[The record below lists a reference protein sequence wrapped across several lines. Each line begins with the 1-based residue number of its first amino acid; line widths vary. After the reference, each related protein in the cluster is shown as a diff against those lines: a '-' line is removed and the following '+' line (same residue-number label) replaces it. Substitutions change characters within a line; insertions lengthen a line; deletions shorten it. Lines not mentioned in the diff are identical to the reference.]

1 MKADTEAM
9 QLSPI
14 HTIFIA
20 DDDADDQLLFRQALQ
35 DVAPHIRLEASKD
48 GNELLS
54 LLQNF
59 KPDLLFLDLDMPS
72 KNGLECLKAIRSN
85 PVFSDMYIIV
95 FSSTTRPA
103 NIEVAYE
110 MGADLFFA
118 KPSFYQELVQTL
130 KTLVELNW
138 NDPKAVNGL
147 KSKNSSFMAK
157 NNTAEEGIKS

>member
-1 MKADTEAM
+1 MKADPQATK
-9 QLSPI
+9 LLPI
-14 HTIFIA
+14 QTIFIA
-20 DDDADDQLLFRQALQ
+20 DDDADDQMLFRQALQ

-59 KPDLLFLDLDMPS
+59 KPELLFLDLDMPS

-103 NIEVAYE
+103 NIAVAYE
-110 MGADLFFA
+110 MGADLFFI
-118 KPSFYQELVQTL
+118 KPSFYQELVQSI
-130 KTLVELNW
+130 KTLIELDW
-138 NDPKAVNGL
+138 SDKIAINDL
-147 KSKNSSFMAK
+147 KLKNSPFLAK
-157 NNTAEEGIKS
+157 NDAAEEEVKS